1 MQVELLDTF
10 LDLLDTRSFRR
21 TAERMGVTQS
31 TVSARVL
38 ALETALGRRLF
49 TRSRAG
55 TQLTTEGLKFE
66 PHARSLRR
74 EWTESLRAVQSTAA
88 TALALRIGIQQ
99 DVAALHLGELV
110 AAFRRAL
117 PQTAFYVEL
126 DYSVQICTDIVVGAL
141 DFGVIFSPRA
151 QPDLHFETLGELT
164 YRLISTETDQR
175 AGLRPETHI
184 RSEYSP
190 AFARLHDQALPGFA
204 ETPVGSGQSAAV
216 ADLLLTMGGS
226 AFLLAET
233 AERLI
238 AEGRVRAVADVAP
251 IAQPVYSALHVK
263 NRPGHLHRRLLALVR
278 ERFAGGASRRR

>member
-1 MQVELLDTF
+1 MQIELLDTF
-10 LDLLDTRSFRR
+10 LDLLETRSFHRS
-21 TAERMGVTQS
+21 AERMGVTQS
-31 TVSARVL
+31 TVSARVA

-55 TQLTTEGLKFE
+55 TLLTTEGLKFE

-88 TALALRIGIQQ
+88 SALSLRLGIQH
-99 DVAALHLGELV
+99 DVAALHLGDWV

-126 DYSVQICTDIVVGAL
+126 DYSVQICSDIVAGAL
-141 DFGVIFSPRA
+141 DLGVIFTPRA
-151 QPDLHFETLGELT
+151 QPDLHFETLGELS
-164 YRLISTETDQR
+164 YRLVSTVATRR
-175 AGLRPETHI
+175 AGLSPETHI

-204 ETPVGSGQSAAV
+204 ETAVASGLGAAV
-216 ADLLLTMGGS
+216 TDLLLAVGGS
-226 AFLLAET
+226 AFLPAAT
-233 AERLI
+233 AVRLI
-238 AEGRVRAVADVAP
+238 AEGRVQAVADVAP

-263 NRPGHLHRRLLALVR
+263 NRPGHLHRRLLAIVR
-278 ERFAGGASRRR
+278 EGFGAPAPRRG